1 MALNN
6 LETKSESDKS
16 NEPVVHRYVDPFLR
30 NMEINK
36 FVLTKHEQKIKRQRK
51 YFSPRSSDGATRIQ
65 RLCKNSLRPLTT
77 ENSSCK
83 LDSSFQLF
91 SPKTEQTQQ
100 SAQDRMIHESFKHR
114 NYLKDNAQKF

>member
-6 LETKSESDKS
+6 LETKSDSDNS

-36 FVLTKHEQKIKRQRK
+36 FVLTKHEQKIKRQAK
-51 YFSPRSSDGATRIQ
+51 NFSPRSSEGQRVN
-65 RLCKNSLRPLTT
+65 RLCKKSLRPLTT
-77 ENSSCK
+77 ENSSM
-83 LDSSFQLF
+83 SFQLF
-91 SPKTEQTQQ
+91 SPVTSPQ

-114 NYLKDNAQKF
+114 NYLKDNATKF